1 MKFLKN
7 IKDFYNFHREYN
19 IPQSKKYRDI
29 SDFLYEYVK
38 NIPNA
43 FSDLTKMKDNLI
55 AILDEIKIES
65 EKEYSEHKYQLAD
78 RYKILYSKFER
89 KRNELIEDIVTKY
102 YSKTGEN
109 LFDDIEDVLKWLP
122 SSKYRTKDDNDL
134 LVNLNKILSDSDI
147 KKSLDNFN
155 NW

>member
-1 MKFLKN
+1 M
-7 IKDFYNFHREYN
+7 
-19 IPQSKKYRDI
+19 
-29 SDFLYEYVK
+29 
-38 NIPNA
+38 
-43 FSDLTKMKDNLI
+43 
-55 AILDEIKIES
+55 
-65 EKEYSEHKYQLAD
+65 
-78 RYKILYSKFER
+78 YKVFQYSKFER

-134 LVNLNKILSDSDI
+134 IVNLNKILSDSDI